1 MRRSW
6 PKPTPAKSAAR
17 KQRSPLAERK
27 SDRVL
32 LQKAYRLIYNLH
44 LPAFD
49 PLSSTGFREEPKKEF
64 ASCLNEGTVTVF
76 TVPSFCIVAETT
88 FDNMMTTFL
97 CPFMTLMAFMAS
109 VDLEKEPV
117 SGIFSIISSIISC
130 NQLRLLSDRSWVRIP
145 PGTPKKAYKF
155 YVYGLF
161 YCPFRPNMHP
171 TFTTREWYISTNHET
186 TIVLLLDYQKLRSP
200 HFTTFFFAPNHNAFH
215 LYSPNQVQ
223 RRSGGLCPE

>member
-44 LPAFD
+44 LPASD
-49 PLSSTGFREEPKKEF
+49 PLSSNGFREEPKKEF

-130 NQLRLLSDRSWVRIP
+130 NQLRLPSGRPWVRIP
-145 PGTPKKAYKF
+145 PGRPKKPRNSKF
-155 YVYGLF
+155 FGLSLCGIIPNATFLPHFVLEGLF
-161 YCPFRPNMHP
+161 SLIGQLP
-171 TFTTREWYISTNHET
+171 
-186 TIVLLLDYQKLRSP
+186 LR
-200 HFTTFFFAPNHNAFH
+200 
-215 LYSPNQVQ
+215 
-223 RRSGGLCPE
+223 C